1 MYEYSYIDCIVSHLS
16 IEKEKKVK
24 KKKENMYSG

>member
-24 KKKENMYSG
+24 KKERKYV